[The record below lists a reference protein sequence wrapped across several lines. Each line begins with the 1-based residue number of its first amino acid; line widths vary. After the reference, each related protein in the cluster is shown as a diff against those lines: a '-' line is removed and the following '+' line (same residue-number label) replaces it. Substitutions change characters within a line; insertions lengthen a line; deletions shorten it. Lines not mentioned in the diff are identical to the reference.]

1 MNALTPY
8 AAFFMR
14 LAVGGVFFRHG
25 WVKFHNGI
33 PAVAGFLHGI
43 GFPFATFWAVLLIA
57 IETIGAVCVLL
68 GVFTR
73 VWAALMAVEMVVAIA
88 AVKVPSGG
96 ENEPAGPRLPR
107 AAAPVGLGGGPP
119 SLPGG
124 IKHRG
129 VYGGAPP
136 PFLGQRG

>member
-1 MNALTPY
+1 MNPLTPY

-88 AVKVPSGG
+88 AVKGPSGG
-96 ENEPAGPRLPR
+96 HNALAALLPR
-107 AAAPVGLGGGPP
+107 RRGADRARGEWPPTISAGFQDGRVTRAALRPL
-119 SLPGG
+119 LCD
-124 IKHRG
+124 
-129 VYGGAPP
+129 
-136 PFLGQRG
+136 

>member
-1 MNALTPY
+1 MNPLTPY
-8 AAFFMR
+8 AAVFMR
-14 LAVGGVFFRHG
+14 LAVGGVFSRHG

-88 AVKVPSGG
+88 AGKVPSGG
-96 ENEPAGPRLPR
+96 EKQRVGGRIGR
-107 AAAPVGLGGGPP
+107 AAAPPGLGGA
-119 SLPGG
+119 GG
-124 IKHRG
+124 GR
-129 VYGGAPP
+129 AA
-136 PFLGQRG
+136 

>member
-1 MNALTPY
+1 MNPLPPY

-96 ENEPAGPRLPR
+96 DIRPPGPLLLRAPAPAGR
-107 AAAPVGLGGGPP
+107 GGGPP
-119 SLPGG
+119 FVTGG
-124 IKHRG
+124 IKDRG
-129 VYGGAPP
+129 G
-136 PFLGQRG
+136 

>member
-1 MNALTPY
+1 MNPLTPY

-73 VWAALMAVEMVVAIA
+73 VWAALMAVEMRSEEHTSELQSPCNLVCRLLLEKKKPTALGC
-88 AVKVPSGG
+88 PSQ
-96 ENEPAGPRLPR
+96 RR
-107 AAAPVGLGGGPP
+107 ARC
-119 SLPGG
+119 S
-124 IKHRG
+124 
-129 VYGGAPP
+129 
-136 PFLGQRG
+136 

>member
-1 MNALTPY
+1 MNPLTPY

-88 AVKVPSGG
+88 AVKGPSGG
-96 ENEPAGPRLPR
+96 DNPPPAPPPARRPAPLGPGGW
-107 AAAPVGLGGGPP
+107 APSV
-119 SLPGG
+119 PGG
-124 IKHRG
+124 I
-129 VYGGAPP
+129 
-136 PFLGQRG
+136 

>member
-1 MNALTPY
+1 MNPLPPY

-88 AVKVPSGG
+88 AVKGPSGG
-96 ENEPAGPRLPR
+96 GTPPRRRCSAPARRP
-107 AAAPVGLGGGPP
+107 A
-119 SLPGG
+119 
-124 IKHRG
+124 
-129 VYGGAPP
+129 
-136 PFLGQRG
+136 

>member
-1 MNALTPY
+1 MNPLPPY
-8 AAFFMR
+8 PAFFMR

-68 GVFTR
+68 GGFTR

-88 AVKVPSGG
+88 AGKVASGG
-96 ENEPAGPRLPR
+96 LHALPPLALAPAGEVLD
-107 AAAPVGLGGGPP
+107 LMGGHQ
-119 SLPGG
+119 LMAGG
-124 IKHRG
+124 IHN
-129 VYGGAPP
+129 A
-136 PFLGQRG
+136 

>member
-1 MNALTPY
+1 MNPLTPY

-88 AVKVPSGG
+88 AVKVPSGRAT
-96 ENEPAGPRLPR
+96 PVAGPRRRRPRRPPR
-107 AAAPVGLGGGPP
+107 ARGWAALHPRALQSP
-119 SLPGG
+119 
-124 IKHRG
+124 RC
-129 VYGGAPP
+129 
-136 PFLGQRG
+136 Q

>member
-1 MNALTPY
+1 MNPLTPY

-88 AVKVPSGG
+88 AGEGPAGG
-96 ENEPAGPRLPR
+96 ENEGPGGPGAR
-107 AAAPVGLGGGPP
+107 APERPGRGGGPP
-119 SLPGG
+119 SLAGG
-124 IKHRG
+124 
-129 VYGGAPP
+129 V
-136 PFLGQRG
+136 QRGGG

>member
-1 MNALTPY
+1 MNPLTPY

-88 AVKVPSGG
+88 AVEVPSGG
-96 ENEPAGPRLPR
+96 EHRPRG
-107 AAAPVGLGGGPP
+107 AAAPRRPAA
-119 SLPGG
+119 
-124 IKHRG
+124 RG
-129 VYGGAPP
+129 
-136 PFLGQRG
+136 

>member
-1 MNALTPY
+1 MNPLTPY

-96 ENEPAGPRLPR
+96 NIELEALLLAGAVTLV
-107 AAAPVGLGGGPP
+107 ALGDGPLSIAVRFKHGG
-119 SLPGG
+119 
-124 IKHRG
+124 
-129 VYGGAPP
+129 
-136 PFLGQRG
+136 

>member
-1 MNALTPY
+1 MNPLTPY

-96 ENEPAGPRLPR
+96 ENQLEGRLLAR
-107 AAAPVGLGGGPP
+107 ARAPLGAGGGPP
-119 SLPGG
+119 SERESTPLESHHPLNS
-124 IKHRG
+124 
-129 VYGGAPP
+129 Y
-136 PFLGQRG
+136 

>member
-1 MNALTPY
+1 MNPLTPY

-73 VWAALMAVEMVVAIA
+73 VWAALMAVAMVVAIA
-88 AVKVPSGG
+88 AAKGPSGG
-96 ENEPAGPRLPR
+96 GSTSESPALAR
-107 AAAPVGLGGGPP
+107 APMRAWRRGWVPPLAAG
-119 SLPGG
+119 
-124 IKHRG
+124 
-129 VYGGAPP
+129 
-136 PFLGQRG
+136 

>member
-1 MNALTPY
+1 MNPLTPY

-96 ENEPAGPRLPR
+96 NIEPAGPLP
-107 AAAPVGLGGGPP
+107 AGAPRPGAVGGGPR
-119 SLPGG
+119 SRPGG
-124 IKHRG
+124 INAG
-129 VYGGAPP
+129 
-136 PFLGQRG
+136 

>member
-96 ENEPAGPRLPR
+96 DNELEAPLVAR
-107 AAAPVGLGGGPP
+107 AVAP
-119 SLPGG
+119 
-124 IKHRG
+124 RG
-129 VYGGAPP
+129 VGGGAPSLAGGVKDGGFSP
-136 PFLGQRG
+136 GAPRPFV

>member
-1 MNALTPY
+1 MNPVTPY
-8 AAFFMR
+8 AAFFLR

-73 VWAALMAVEMVVAIA
+73 VCAALMAVEMVVAIA

-96 ENEPAGPRLPR
+96 HIELETRFVAGVVTL
-107 AAAPVGLGGGPP
+107 VDLGGGPGSVAVRFEHP
-119 SLPGG
+119 
-124 IKHRG
+124 
-129 VYGGAPP
+129 
-136 PFLGQRG
+136 

>member
-96 ENEPAGPRLPR
+96 NIELEALLLAGAVTLV
-107 AAAPVGLGGGPP
+107 ALGDGPLSIAVRFKHGG
-119 SLPGG
+119 
-124 IKHRG
+124 
-129 VYGGAPP
+129 
-136 PFLGQRG
+136 

>member
-8 AAFFMR
+8 AAVFMR
-14 LAVGGVFFRHG
+14 LAVGGVFSRHG

-96 ENEPAGPRLPR
+96 EIEVGGLLPPRGRTLPA
-107 AAAPVGLGGGPP
+107 
-119 SLPGG
+119 
-124 IKHRG
+124 RG
-129 VYGGAPP
+129 GGAPSIP
-136 PFLGQRG
+136 GRV